1 MLFYIDYLDHVT
13 SGSKSSASLALRLRF
28 DLLVF
33 GKDTL
38 CMSVPACIKLRDT
51 TRLLIQLDD
60 FWKNGKIQLQLDA
73 KHKGNP
79 KNYFNNRKRVL
90 ERNIQEQKLST
101 HFEYVAYRDERTTR
115 FFGTYLPQMLSVPS
129 TKIYIG
135 KTNDTDYLFRKD
147 SIELFEKHYDPVCK
161 TLDAN
166 RTIVFTGIVNRI
178 QGIAYDRANLFQR
191 ALIEDLIIDEFNP
204 KENERLV
211 VATLLDRA
219 FALANAETSN
229 AVPISLV
236 RNQLT
241 GKWLQR
247 LICKSY
253 GQLYKLIC
261 DLDWQEVYALSQN
274 DDWRNFISYINAF
287 IALIQHSNIENYSI
301 DIDKYTK
308 KLTHSVSLHSLLHFV
323 KEEAISAMKDKLF
336 EFGLFSEAFNLE
348 ETINLVSSCYAGK
361 YASLINVVSA
371 IDIYANRVI
380 ENLTKLKDVAPL
392 LSLGNNEKEYEI
404 LK

>member
-219 FALANAETSN
+219 FLKA
-229 AVPISLV
+229 
-236 RNQLT
+236 
-241 GKWLQR
+241 
-247 LICKSY
+247 
-253 GQLYKLIC
+253 
-261 DLDWQEVYALSQN
+261 
-274 DDWRNFISYINAF
+274 AF
-287 IALIQHSNIENYSI
+287 ITECI
-301 DIDKYTK
+301 
-308 KLTHSVSLHSLLHFV
+308 SVSMQRRS
-323 KEEAISAMKDKLF
+323 
-336 EFGLFSEAFNLE
+336 
-348 ETINLVSSCYAGK
+348 
-361 YASLINVVSA
+361 
-371 IDIYANRVI
+371 
-380 ENLTKLKDVAPL
+380 TKRL
-392 LSLGNNEKEYEI
+392 LSLSMNPSSKENAYDQCISFTVDCAACGYIGLYDLCNYERGKRLNKNPALRGGASPKKEEPI
-404 LK
+404 WQ